1 MSSASARVFLRSRES
16 ERPGASERRVLAE
29 GVVSAG
35 PPGKRLLSNLPGG
48 GETRVLQ
55 RELLRLMMRT
65 ALICGGGGRSQ
76 ESNTILI
83 KGFYVESLCL
93 LVRKSHVY
101 QEKRR

>member
-1 MSSASARVFLRSRES
+1 MRGLEQASGAR
-16 ERPGASERRVLAE
+16 LAE

-65 ALICGGGGRSQ
+65 ALICGGGGGGKVAR
-76 ESNTILI
+76 
-83 KGFYVESLCL
+83 VE
-93 LVRKSHVY
+93 Y
-101 QEKRR
+101 NPD